1 MVSERS
7 LLEQE
12 VLLQIR
18 PTPEEKEHMQKIA
31 RCLIDAIE
39 ERGITAMVVGSV
51 ARNTW
56 VSGDRDLDIFMLYDP
71 SVPREELEQRGLSL
85 AREVALAFGAEYR
98 EKYAEHPYINA
109 SIGGT
114 DVDLVPCYLLG
125 DARALQCAVDRTPFH
140 TRYIRERINDYI
152 DDVLLAKQ
160 FAKAGGVYGSD
171 QMTEGFSGYL
181 TELLVLHYGGFIPL
195 LRAASC
201 WRPGTLIDPEQH
213 QQKDFHDPLVVI
225 DPVDP
230 ERNVSASVSLTRMY
244 EFVEL
249 ARGYLAAPSR
259 GFFFP
264 PQEEVYS
271 CLEFRNELARR
282 GTVLYAVSFDTP
294 PYIEDIV
301 VPQLRKSTEAI
312 RELLAR
318 NEFVVNRT
326 DYQMRPDRSILL
338 FELLVD
344 RIPPVKRHS
353 GPPLWNR
360 ANAEKFSSKYLDDG
374 DSRLYCGPFIDN
386 GVYFVEIARRYTD
399 AGELLRSRDIF
410 DVALGRHVKI
420 SMAGH
425 YQVDKDEACWMEENA
440 AFISGFLQK
449 ASPCIR
455 RKKEEHAAD
464 PGPHPFVS

>member
-1 MVSERS
+1 MVTARS
-7 LLEQE
+7 PLEIE
-12 VLLQIR
+12 VLSRIR
-18 PTPEEKEHMQKIA
+18 PTQEEMDHLQKIA
-31 RCLIDAIE
+31 RCIIDAIE

-71 SVPREELEQRGLSL
+71 SVPREELERQGLSL
-85 AREVALAFGAEYR
+85 AREVASLFGAEYR

-109 SIGGT
+109 FIGDT

-140 TRYIRERINDYI
+140 TRYIGEHINGYI

-195 LRAASC
+195 LEAAST

-213 QQKDFHDPLVVI
+213 QEKDFHDPLVVI

-259 GFFFP
+259 VFFFP
-264 PQEEVYS
+264 PEEAVLS
-271 CLEFRNELARR
+271 RLEFRNELSRR
-282 GTVLYAVSFDTP
+282 GTTLYAVSFDTP

-301 VPQLRKSTEAI
+301 VPQLRKTTEAI
-312 RELLAR
+312 RELLVR
-318 NEFVVNRT
+318 NGFMVNRT
-326 DYQMRPDRSILL
+326 DYCMRPDRSILL
-338 FELLVD
+338 FEILAD
-344 RIPPVKRHS
+344 RIPPVKRHV
-353 GPPLWNR
+353 GPPLWKR
-360 ANAEKFSSKYLDDG
+360 ANAEKFAAKYLDNQDL
-374 DSRLYCGPFIDN
+374 RLYCGPFIDN
-386 GVYFVEIARRYTD
+386 GVYIVEIARRYTN
-399 AGELLRSRDIF
+399 AGDLLRSREIF
-410 DVALGRHVKI
+410 DVALGKHVKI

-425 YQVDKDEACWMEENA
+425 YQVEKDEACWDDEDA
-440 AFISGFLQK
+440 AFITGFLRK
-449 ASPCIR
+449 VSPFIR
-455 RKKEEHAAD
+455 RKIDERTSDARM
-464 PGPHPFVS
+464 GT